1 MFTTKCMAG
10 ATKVLQLGM
19 DFLIY
24 DLHIICFTVSVNIVT
39 LKDTINHP
47 FYDYSRKVYLFV
59 KNTEIKS
66 PTQDGV

>member
-1 MFTTKCMAG
+1 
-10 ATKVLQLGM
+10 M